1 MSAFSQ
7 AVNYTGKKP
16 KSEGR
21 PQIGRNQAYS
31 AYSPPAKQ
39 GQAQPSYGSQQQQ
52 GGFPSVPQQGQQSA
66 PDMSAYRQQAGFRY
80 PSSPPPSM
88 GTVAP
93 PPAEGP
99 VAVQDPSG
107 VQRQIDDLKR
117 RGTWDDPRNAAARQR
132 MESQLRNINAAPP
145 GYFITP
151 DGRLEPN
158 YISSFQGGQPP
169 YLESDSV
176 STMYDQPRPSVE
188 SRYRLTP
195 DGGFEHVSG
204 PANRRLGPTNPVAS
218 PPQASPA
225 PQQPAATPPTTNY
238 MPQQSF
244 SMPPMNF
251 GTRDAF
257 IASINNSLAQQQANG
272 FNTQGAAPPQFNFP
286 ALYRQASQMV
296 ANGWSNPLAAL
307 LG

>member
-7 AVNYTGKKP
+7 AVNYTGKKS

-31 AYSPPAKQ
+31 VYSPPAKQ
-39 GQAQPSYGSQQQQ
+39 GQAQPSYGSQPQQ

-66 PDMSAYRQQAGFRY
+66 PDMSAYRQQSGGQSGFRY

-99 VAVQDPSG
+99 VVVQDPSG
-107 VQRQIDDLKR
+107 VQRQIDRLKQM
-117 RGTWDDPRNAAARQR
+117 GTWDDPRNAKARER
-132 MESQLRNINAAPP
+132 LERELMEAQSAPP
-145 GYFITP
+145 GYFFTP

-158 YISSFQGGQPP
+158 YIGYLLGAQPSP
-169 YLESDSV
+169 A
-176 STMYDQPRPSVE
+176 QPQYAAQAPAMPPR
-188 SRYRLTP
+188 TA
-195 DGGFEHVSG
+195 SG
-204 PANRRLGPTNPVAS
+204 PTQ
-218 PPQASPA
+218 PQPA
-225 PQQPAATPPTTNY
+225 QFPQQATNY

-257 IASINNSLAQQQANG
+257 IQNINNATMQQQMAG
-272 FNTQGAAPPQFNFP
+272 FNTPAAAPPQFNFP
-286 ALYRQASQMV
+286 QLYGQAQRMV

>member
-31 AYSPPAKQ
+31 VYSPPARQ

-66 PDMSAYRQQAGFRY
+66 PDMSAYRQQSGFRY
-80 PSSPPPSM
+80 PPSPPPSM

-99 VAVQDPSG
+99 VAVQNPSG

-132 MESQLRNINAAPP
+132 MESQLRNISAAPP

-176 STMYDQPRPSVE
+176 SAMYDQPRPAVE
-188 SRYRLTP
+188 SVYRLTP
-195 DGGFEHVSG
+195 DGSFEHASG
-204 PANRRLGPTNPVAS
+204 PVNRRLGPT
-218 PPQASPA
+218 
-225 PQQPAATPPTTNY
+225 
-238 MPQQSF
+238 F
-244 SMPPMNF
+244 SMPPMDF

-286 ALYRQASQMV
+286 ALYQQASQMV

>member
-7 AVNYTGKKP
+7 AVNYAGKKP
-16 KSEGR
+16 KAESR

-31 AYSPPAKQ
+31 VYSPPARQ

-66 PDMSAYRQQAGFRY
+66 PDMSAYRQQSGFRY
-80 PSSPPPSM
+80 PPSPPPSM

-107 VQRQIDDLKR
+107 VQRQIDRLKQM
-117 RGTWDDPRNAAARQR
+117 GTWDDPRNAKARER
-132 MESQLRNINAAPP
+132 LEAELRNVNAAPP

-151 DGRLEPN
+151 DGRVEPN
-158 YISSFQGGQPP
+158 YISYLQGPP
-169 YLESDSV
+169 SS
-176 STMYDQPRPSVE
+176 S
-188 SRYRLTP
+188 
-195 DGGFEHVSG
+195 
-204 PANRRLGPTNPVAS
+204 A
-218 PPQASPA
+218 PPQYAAQMPTTPPRTASRPA
-225 PQQPAATPPTTNY
+225 TQQPSPSPQQAANY

-244 SMPPMNF
+244 SMPPMDF